1 MIFDET
7 ISSEL
12 ENMFSMPYVNLG
24 LNVVLQGLNGYRGSK
39 WSIIHFIWENGYDMQ
54 GMHLCH
60 RKYGHTCR
68 EKILLSYIC
77 IFEDLFISK
86 ILK

>member
-24 LNVVLQGLNGYRGSK
+24 LNVVLQVLNGYRGSK
-39 WSIIHFIWENGYDMQ
+39 
-54 GMHLCH
+54 
-60 RKYGHTCR
+60 
-68 EKILLSYIC
+68 
-77 IFEDLFISK
+77 
-86 ILK
+86 